1 MKLELNKVTITHVL
15 LMYLVL
21 HAFVISFPEDWL
33 VFDEGLFSWASR
45 TLLEGED
52 RTPYQMPG
60 LHVIGAIS
68 ISLMGDDWFS
78 LRAPIVVFGLGVLF
92 LFYLISKEF
101 TSERNALLATTI
113 FSFDTIFFFHSQLF
127 LRDVPMMFFGFLA
140 IYFYFK
146 KKFYLAGFLIGVGA
160 LIKETILFMLI

>member
-1 MKLELNKVTITHVL
+1 MKLELNKITITHVL

-78 LRAPIVVFGLGVLF
+78 LSTNSGFWIRSIV
-92 LFYLISKEF
+92 S
-101 TSERNALLATTI
+101 
-113 FSFDTIFFFHSQLF
+113 
-127 LRDVPMMFFGFLA
+127 
-140 IYFYFK
+140 
-146 KKFYLAGFLIGVGA
+146 
-160 LIKETILFMLI
+160 ILFDFKRVYF